1 MRVPIP
7 FRPVLMAASVALALC
22 AGQAQAGFDY
32 FLKLD
37 DIKGSSTDDK
47 HPNWNEID
55 TFNWG
60 LGIETTSAGATS
72 DITIR
77 RPVFRDFEWT
87 QALDASVAK
96 LFERASL
103 GGALDTVTLHATTDI
118 EGRRATF
125 FEMVFTDAFVTTFD
139 LTGSSGSAPAL
150 SAALEYRT
158 VTLKYITL
166 KQSGAAGEEFVSSY
180 DLSTR
185 TGSADALAAVYA
197 MGLSGPTVLMVPEP
211 ESWAL
216 LLAGLGL
223 TGFAARRRARQRAG
237 GASPAAQRP
246 R

>member
-1 MRVPIP
+1 MRVPTP

-22 AGQAQAGFDY
+22 TGQAQAGFDY

-55 TFNWG
+55 TFTWG
-60 LGIETTSAGATS
+60 FGIETISGGPTS

-77 RPVFRDFEWT
+77 RPVFRNFEWT

-96 LFERASL
+96 LFARASN
-103 GGALDTVTLHATTDI
+103 GDALDTVTLHATTDI
-118 EGRRATF
+118 EGQRATF

-166 KQSGAAGEEFVSSY
+166 KSSGAVGEEFVSSY

-223 TGFAARRRARQRAG
+223 TGFVARRRARQHAG
-237 GASPAAQRP
+237 GALAAQRP